1 MTSVLFFFF
10 SFSVIWLPLSHPWAT
25 KEETHSYDA
34 NHYTLPC
41 STWRSPGATWR
52 GWGPKPNRAHQRDLN
67 PEPCYSK
74 LTRYSTVP
82 FSPSLLSTWDQSFV
96 QNWIYKPWV
105 KFNNFTRM
113 PENVSFDNCS
123 KNSPLSVNFTKW
135 SNTLKQ
141 FVGNLPTNCLSVF
154 GHFVGLALKEIV
166 HFCK

>member
-1 MTSVLFFFF
+1 MTTLLFFFF
-10 SFSVIWLPLSHPWAT
+10 SFSVIWLPQNHQWAT

-82 FSPSLLSTWDQSFV
+82 FSPLLFHYWTLEIYPLFKIEFTSRESSSIILLVCLKMLVST
-96 QNWIYKPWV
+96 I
-105 KFNNFTRM
+105 
-113 PENVSFDNCS
+113 
-123 KNSPLSVNFTKW
+123 
-135 SNTLKQ
+135 
-141 FVGNLPTNCLSVF
+141 
-154 GHFVGLALKEIV
+154 ALKIAL
-166 HFCK
+166 